1 MAKEMPVKVRIAAID
16 RISKVIDKVKG
27 KFPELSRSIS
37 RTNTMF
43 GIVQKTTEKFRKSL
57 EKIGNTMKGIGKAAM
72 VGITLPVVAA
82 AGFSVKKF
90 MELEEALADVK
101 GATNLSGEELKEF
114 GNRIQNVSK
123 KIPIPQEELLKLAA
137 AAGEAGVR
145 GVDNLE
151 KFSVTL
157 AKLAK
162 TAGIN
167 GEEAA
172 DSIAKILNLTGE
184 GPAKVENFASAIT
197 ALGDKYG
204 VSAKKVLDSTFDIT
218 REVAKFGVSSAQATA
233 FAAAVE
239 PLGFNAK
246 QAAGAFGDAFRGID
260 EAIRKGGKQ
269 MTGLQAITGMT
280 AAELKDQFGKDS
292 TVVFQKFLGGLE
304 KIKKNGGP
312 TADAL
317 KFFGASGE
325 KTQII
330 LEALAKDGAKFNDI
344 LADSKKAYMENTA
357 LGDEYA
363 ETTTTLAAKFQLF
376 QNKVTV
382 LAQKL
387 GEYLAPMIGRVVDAA
402 SGFLDFLDAHPM
414 VAKMIGVVLV
424 LAAVLGPIVFMFG
437 WFLTVLPAL
446 ITGWGAFTAIMAGF
460 GITSWAALIP
470 LLILAAKIILVIAII
485 GIIVAVIW
493 KFRDAIK
500 EGLIATWDWLTEKI
514 SFFITKAKEAIDVIK
529 KFLGFGGGTVDATVN
544 ATTNAN
550 TAGNFAPQ
558 GAALGG
564 IETATKNNPELM
576 TQTNNARV
584 DINVRA
590 PQSTTVV
597 GESQGGF
604 LNINRGLAGAF

>member
-1 MAKEMPVKVRIAAID
+1 MPVKVRIAAID

-57 EKIGNTMKGIGKAAM
+57 EKVGNTMKGIGKAAM

-90 MELEEALADVK
+90 MELEQALADVK

-114 GNRIQNVSK
+114 GKRIQNISK
-123 KIPIPQEELLKLAA
+123 NTPATQEELLKLAA
-137 AAGEAGVR
+137 AAGDAGVR

-151 KFSVTL
+151 KFSMTL
-157 AKLAK
+157 VRLGK

-172 DSIAKILNLTGE
+172 ESISKILKITGE
-184 GPAKVENFASAIT
+184 GAGNVENFGSALDAVAS
-197 ALGDKYG
+197 KYG
-204 VSAKKVLDSTFDIT
+204 VNAKHILDSTFAIT

-233 FAAAVE
+233 FAAAVD

-246 QAAGAFGDAFRGID
+246 QAAAAFGDAFRGID
-260 EAIRKGGKQ
+260 EAIQKGGKQ
-269 MTGLQAITGMT
+269 MQGLQAITGMT
-280 AAELKDQFGKDS
+280 AEQLKEQFGKDS
-292 TVVFQKFLGGLE
+292 TVVLQKFLGGLE
-304 KIKKNGGP
+304 KIRKNGGP

-317 KFFGASGE
+317 KFFGASGD

-330 LEALAKDGAKFNDI
+330 LEALAKDGTKFNEM
-344 LADSKKAYMENTA
+344 LEHTKKAYIENTSLA
-357 LGDEYA
+357 DAYA
-363 ETTTTLAAKFQLF
+363 EETATLSAKFQIF

-382 LAQKL
+382 LAQNL
-387 GEYLAPMIGRVVDAA
+387 GERLAPAFIKILDFA
-402 SGFLDFLDAHPM
+402 SGVIDFFDEHPKIAMFTGTIIALVAILGPLIFAFGWLISM
-414 VAKMIGVVLV
+414 VPVFMTGLAALTSVLAGFKIAFSVVGVIVGIVSIKFIIIAAIIIGLVVL
-424 LAAVLGPIVFMFG
+424 
-437 WFLTVLPAL
+437 
-446 ITGWGAFTAIMAGF
+446 
-460 GITSWAALIP
+460 
-470 LLILAAKIILVIAII
+470 
-485 GIIVAVIW
+485 IW

-500 EGLIATWDWLTEKI
+500 EGMIATWDWLTEKI

-529 KFLGFGGGTVDATVN
+529 KFLGFGGSSVDATVS

-550 TAGNFAPQ
+550 AAGGFAPQ